1 MLDRHNNREHKA
13 EDRKRN
19 RYPPLYARLVVE
31 RIPDNANRNNRCS
44 KHFKYQP
51 TDRRVHGREDCWR
64 PECSLF
70 AEERCFAKR
79 RIYGW

>member
-1 MLDRHNNREHKA
+1 
-13 EDRKRN
+13 
-19 RYPPLYARLVVE
+19 
-31 RIPDNANRNNRCS
+31 
-44 KHFKYQP
+44 
-51 TDRRVHGREDCWR
+51 VHGREDCWR